1 MQRSDPVPDARRQDL
16 LTVAEVLLELRVP
29 RSTWYYWRQVGKAP
43 RAIKLPNGELR
54 IRRSELQDWLCG
66 LESDAA

>member
-1 MQRSDPVPDARRQDL
+1 MGDQL
-16 LTVAEVLLELRVP
+16 LTVAEVLAELRVS

-54 IRRSELQDWLCG
+54 IRQSVLREWLG
-66 LESDAA
+66 RLEGDAA